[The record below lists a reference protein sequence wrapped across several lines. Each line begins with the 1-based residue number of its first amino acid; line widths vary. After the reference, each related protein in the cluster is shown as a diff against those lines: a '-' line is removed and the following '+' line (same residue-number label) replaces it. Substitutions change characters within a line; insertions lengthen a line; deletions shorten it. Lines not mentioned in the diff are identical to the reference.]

1 MSARDKIGPSQS
13 TVEGDPQRTLRSPPN
28 RQKPLLWSMKT
39 GCAQDQSSVQG
50 NNERGIKL
58 HIRMYYPLCSPTQAQ
73 FSFVRENRVHSF
85 LQRRALLLVFDS
97 PLALLLLSARCRES
111 SFQIMSVHW
120 FTVFWILLQTALSV
134 VAIAEG
140 SHA

>member
-1 MSARDKIGPSQS
+1 MNARDKIEPSQS
-13 TVEGDPQRTLRSPPN
+13 TVEGDPQRTLHSPSN
-28 RQKPLLWSMKT
+28 RQKPLLGSKKT

-50 NNERGIKL
+50 NTGRGIKSQL
-58 HIRMYYPLCSPTQAQ
+58 CTYYALCSPTQVQ
-73 FSFVRENRVHSF
+73 FSFGRENQFHSI
-85 LQRRALLLVFDS
+85 LQRRALLLVFDL
-97 PLALLLLSARCRES
+97 PFVLLLLSARCRES

-120 FTVFWILLQTALSV
+120 FTVLWILLQTALSV